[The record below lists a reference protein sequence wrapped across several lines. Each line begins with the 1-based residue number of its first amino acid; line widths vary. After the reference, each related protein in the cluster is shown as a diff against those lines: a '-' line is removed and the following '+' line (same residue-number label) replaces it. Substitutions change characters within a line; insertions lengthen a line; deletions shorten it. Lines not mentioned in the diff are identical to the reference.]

1 LNRQNREFGK
11 RRAASKTSHKDKENL
26 WRRQESF
33 EGKQQLFWVERGV
46 KGAGR
51 TKGPQKL
58 GSRKIRLTIFHSRLQ
73 HSKNKEYVSAAKR
86 NADYLV
92 FL

>member
-33 EGKQQLFWVERGV
+33 EGKQQLFWVEGV
-46 KGAGR
+46 WQDKR
-51 TKGPQKL
+51 TQKL
-58 GSRKIRLTIFHSRLQ
+58 GSRKIRLTIFHSWLQ